1 MTTSFEQGAALA
13 ASTFDPW
20 AWLCA
25 LTEAGGGYALASG
38 RKLWLV
44 VDHVPADAL
53 TPIMAALVGH
63 PDRQEA
69 VRSTIERRQ
78 IGELAA

>member
-1 MTTSFEQGAALA
+1 MMLGTPPAKLA
-13 ASTFDPW
+13 PPPFDPW
-20 AWLCA
+20 DWLSE

-44 VDHVPADAL
+44 VDQVPADAL
-53 TPIMAALVGH
+53 THLMAKLVGH

-69 VRSTIERRQ
+69 VRQTIERRQ
-78 IGELAA
+78 AGEEIA